1 MGTRVLAIP
10 VNRADK
16 TLMGYLT
23 RARSRGTPGGSER
36 SCWRGRRDHA
46 WRLTWSNRGARV
58 SDVTTWPRDHVCC
71 GATNRPR
78 PPLAKAAR
86 SARCHDGLTPV
97 ELTHVVC

>member
-1 MGTRVLAIP
+1 MGTRVLALP

-23 RARSRGTPGGSER
+23 RAEVEALLAAPER

-46 WRLTWSNRGARV
+46 WRLTWSNRSARV

-71 GATNRPR
+71 GATTV
-78 PPLAKAAR
+78 LALHGQGR
-86 SARCHDGLTPV
+86 QERTVP
-97 ELTHVVC
+97 

>member
-1 MGTRVLAIP
+1 MGTRVLALP

-23 RARSRGTPGGSER
+23 RAEVEALLAAPER
-36 SCWRGRRDHA
+36 SCWPGRRDHA

-71 GATNRPR
+71 GATTV
-78 PPLAKAAR
+78 LALHGQGR
-86 SARCHDGLTPV
+86 QERTVP
-97 ELTHVVC
+97 